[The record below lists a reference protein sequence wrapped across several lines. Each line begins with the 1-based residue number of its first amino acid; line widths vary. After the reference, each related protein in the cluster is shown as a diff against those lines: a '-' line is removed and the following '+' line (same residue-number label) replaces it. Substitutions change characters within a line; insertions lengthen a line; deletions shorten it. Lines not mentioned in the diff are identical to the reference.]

1 MRPANERKADDKN
14 KNIQKMATFL
24 RDGNTLLSAACP
36 QCNSPLFKLKTG
48 EIFCVTC
55 DRKVIIIKNEEQ
67 IEEIVQNDM
76 FNEFSK
82 TLNLKINQLHEK
94 IDLEKDIDELYKLTR
109 LLIAYL
115 EALGKLKE
123 LQIK

>member
-1 MRPANERKADDKN
+1 MHPTKERKAADEN
-14 KNIQKMATFL
+14 KNIQKMATYL
-24 RDGNTLLSAACP
+24 RDGNTLLSASCP

-48 EIFCVTC
+48 DIFCVSC

-67 IEEIVQNDM
+67 IEEIMQNDM

-82 TLNLKINQLHEK
+82 TLNLKINHLHEK
-94 IDLEKDIDELYKLTR
+94 IDLENDIDELYKLTR

-115 EALGKLKE
+115 EALEKLKK
-123 LQIK
+123 LQTN